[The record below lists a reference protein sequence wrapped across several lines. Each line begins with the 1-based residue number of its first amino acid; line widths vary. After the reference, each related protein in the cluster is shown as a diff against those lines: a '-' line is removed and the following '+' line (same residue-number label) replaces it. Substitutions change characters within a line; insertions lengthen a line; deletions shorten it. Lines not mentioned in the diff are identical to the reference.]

1 MKQTR
6 EGDFSLD
13 QNIFI
18 QGYEQMKSL
27 YDTIKKNYK
36 DVIDTIDGKLTM
48 DERIENLIFSLSFG
62 RVPAK

>member
-1 MKQTR
+1 M
-6 EGDFSLD
+6 D

-18 QGYEQMKSL
+18 QEYEQMKSL